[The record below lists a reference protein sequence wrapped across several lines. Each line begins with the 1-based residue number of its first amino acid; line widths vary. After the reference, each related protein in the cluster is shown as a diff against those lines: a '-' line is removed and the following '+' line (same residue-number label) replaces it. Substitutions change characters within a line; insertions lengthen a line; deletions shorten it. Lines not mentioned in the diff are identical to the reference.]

1 MSREVPPPP
10 DDDDAVLPSPVAP
23 AQAGAAAEGTPPGP
37 PLAGREAG
45 LARAAGIVS
54 LATLVSRALGLIRE
68 QVFAAFFGAGFAVD
82 AFQVAFRIPNLLR
95 DLFAEGAMSAA
106 FVPTLTQVQEREGRE
121 AAMRLANLVM
131 NFLLVMVSAICL
143 LGILFA
149 DRLVPWMAPGFGQV
163 PGKLELTT
171 QMTRIMTPFLLL
183 VALAAAVMGVL
194 NTRRVFFVPAIAP
207 TMLNLALIGAGFVL
221 SPLCP
226 RFGLH
231 PIVGMAAGVLL
242 GGLGQLL
249 IQVPSLYAQG
259 FHWRPAI
266 SFRDPGVLRIVT
278 LMAPAAIGL
287 AATQVNIFVNTF
299 LASLLPQGSVS
310 WLNYAYRLMQLP
322 IGLFGVA
329 IATVTLAEVSRHAAR
344 REMPALK
351 RTISFS
357 LRFGLFLTIPATMI
371 LMALAHPIVALLY
384 QHGRFNASDS
394 WQTAQALWGY
404 AVGLSAFSAVRVLV
418 PVYYSLGMT
427 RIPVTISFVT
437 IGVNIVLNVLLMHP
451 LQHRGLALATS
462 ISSVLNFALL
472 FEMLRRKIG
481 PMGGRALARSAAKIG
496 LASLLAAT
504 AAFAA
509 ASGLERGMGLT
520 SLVARLAVVGAGLAT
535 ASLVYAAAV
544 FTLRIEESVPLFAFL
559 ARFLPRAGRR

>member
-1 MSREVPPPP
+1 MTNDVPPP
-10 DDDDAVLPSPVAP
+10 ATP
-23 AQAGAAAEGTPPGP
+23 A
-37 PLAGREAG
+37 AGREAG

-121 AAMRLANLVM
+121 AAMRLANLVI
-131 NFLLVMVSAICL
+131 NFLLVTVSAVCL
-143 LGILFA
+143 LGVLFA

-194 NTRRVFFVPAIAP
+194 NTRRIFFIPAIAP
-207 TMLNLALIGAGFVL
+207 TMLNLALIAAGFVL

-226 RFGLH
+226 RFGLQ
-231 PIVGMAAGVLL
+231 PIVGMAFGVLL

-249 IQVPSLYAQG
+249 IQVPSLRAQG
-259 FHWRPAI
+259 FRWRPAI
-266 SFRDPGVLRIVT
+266 SFRDPGVIRIVT
-278 LMAPAAIGL
+278 LMAPAAVGL

-299 LASLLPQGSVS
+299 LASMLRQGSVS

-344 REMPALK
+344 REMPELK

-357 LRFGLFLTIPATMI
+357 LRFGLFLTLPATMI

-384 QHGRFNASDS
+384 QHGRFGPEDS
-394 WQTAQALWGY
+394 VQTAQALWGY
-404 AVGLSAFSAVRVLV
+404 ALGLSAFSAVRVLV

-427 RIPVTISFVT
+427 RIPVMISFVT
-437 IGVNIVLNVLLMHP
+437 IAVNIVLNLALMHP
-451 LQHRGLALATS
+451 LQHAGLALATS
-462 ISSVLNFALL
+462 IASVLNFVLL

-481 PMGGRALARSAAKIG
+481 PMGGRVLARSGGKIF
-496 LASLLAAT
+496 LASLLAAL
-504 AAFAA
+504 AAFAVA
-509 ASGLERGMGLT
+509 TGLGHAMGLT
-520 SLVARLAVVGAGLAT
+520 SLTARFLVVLAGLAT
-535 ASLVYAAAV
+535 ASIVYLAAT
-544 FTLRIEESVPLFAFL
+544 FTFRIEESVPLFAFL
-559 ARFLPRAGRR
+559 ARFFPRAERR

>member
-1 MSREVPPPP
+1 VSREVPPPP
-10 DDDDAVLPSPVAP
+10 DDDETVVPSAVPP
-23 AQAGAAAEGTPPGP
+23 GEIAAEGQPPPIP
-37 PLAGREAG
+37 PPAGGELT

-54 LATLVSRALGLIRE
+54 LATLVSRALGLVRE

-121 AAMRLANLVM
+121 AAMRLANLVI
-131 NFLLVMVSAICL
+131 NFLLVTVSAICL

-171 QMTRIMTPFLLL
+171 QLTRIMTPFLLL

-194 NTRRVFFVPAIAP
+194 NTRRVFFIPAIAP
-207 TMLNLALIGAGFVL
+207 TMLNLALIASGFIL

-231 PIVGMAAGVLL
+231 PIVGMALGVLL

-249 IQVPSLYAQG
+249 IQVPALYAQG
-259 FHWRPAI
+259 FRWRPEI

-278 LMAPAAIGL
+278 LMAPAAVGL

-344 REMPALK
+344 REMPELK

-357 LRFGLFLTIPATMI
+357 LRFGLFLTLPATMI
-371 LMALAHPIVALLY
+371 LMALAHPIVSLLY
-384 QHGRFNASDS
+384 QHGRFGATDS

-427 RIPVTISFVT
+427 RVPVTISFIT
-437 IGVNIVLNVLLMHP
+437 IAVNIVLNILLMHP

-462 ISSVLNFALL
+462 IASVLNFTLL

-481 PMGGRALARSAAKIG
+481 PMGGRVLARSAAKIF
-496 LASLLAAT
+496 LASLLAAL
-504 AAFAA
+504 AAFAVA
-509 ASGLERGMGLT
+509 AGLERSVGLV
-520 SLVARLAVVGAGLAT
+520 SLAARLLVVGAGLAA
-535 ASLVYAAAV
+535 ASIVYLAAV
-544 FTLRIEESVPLFAFL
+544 FTFRIEESVPLFAFL
-559 ARFLPRAGRR
+559 ARFFPRAGRR

>member
-1 MSREVPPPP
+1 VSREVPPPP
-10 DDDDAVLPSPVAP
+10 DDDVAALPSPP
-23 AQAGAAAEGTPPGP
+23 ATPS
-37 PLAGREAG
+37 REAG
-45 LARAAGIVS
+45 LARAAGVVS

-106 FVPTLTQVQEREGRE
+106 FVPTLTRVQEREGPE
-121 AAMRLANLVM
+121 PAMRLANLVM
-131 NFLLVMVSAICL
+131 NFLLVTVSTVCL

-149 DRLVPWMAPGFGQV
+149 DRLVPWMAPGFGSV
-163 PGKLELTT
+163 PGKLALTI
-171 QMTRIMTPFLLL
+171 QLTRLMTPFLLL

-194 NTRRVFFVPAIAP
+194 NTRRIFFIPAIAP
-207 TMLNLALIGAGFVL
+207 TMLNVALIASGFVL

-231 PIVGMAAGVLL
+231 PIVGMAGGVIL

-249 IQVPSLYAQG
+249 IQVPALYGQG
-259 FHWRPAI
+259 FRWRPII

-344 REMPALK
+344 REMPELK

-357 LRFGLFLTIPATMI
+357 LRFGLFLTLPATAI
-371 LMALAHPIVALLY
+371 LVALAHPIVALLY
-384 QHGRFNASDS
+384 QHGRFSAEDS
-394 WQTAQALWGY
+394 WQTARGLWGY

-427 RIPVTISFVT
+427 RVPVTISFIT
-437 IGVNIVLNVLLMHP
+437 IGVNIALNILLMHP
-451 LQHRGLALATS
+451 LRHGGLALATS
-462 ISSVLNFALL
+462 IASVLNFVLL
-472 FEMLRRKIG
+472 FEVLRRKIG
-481 PMGGRALARSAAKIG
+481 AMGGRVLARSAAKILLG
-496 LASLLAAT
+496 SLLAAG
-504 AAFAA
+504 AAYGVAT
-509 ASGLERGMGLT
+509 GLERAVGLT
-520 SLVARLAVVGAGLAT
+520 GVGARLIVVFGGI
-535 ASLVYAAAV
+535 AAATV
-544 FTLRIEESVPLFAFL
+544 VYLAATFTLRIQESAPFFAFL
-559 ARFLPRAGRR
+559 ARFLPRKR

>member
-1 MSREVPPPP
+1 MTESREVPTPP
-10 DDDDAVLPSPVAP
+10 DD
-23 AQAGAAAEGTPPGP
+23 AGAAHQAAP
-37 PLAGREAG
+37 ARETG

-54 LATLVSRALGLIRE
+54 LATLASRLLGLIRE
-68 QVFAAFFGAGFAVD
+68 QIFAAFFGAGLAVD

-106 FVPTLTQVQEREGRE
+106 FVPTLTRVQETEGRE

-131 NFLLVMVSAICL
+131 NFLVVTVSAICI
-143 LGILFA
+143 LGIVFA
-149 DRLVPWMAPGFGQV
+149 DHIVPLMAPGFGQV

-194 NTRRVFFVPAIAP
+194 NTRRVFFIPAIAP
-207 TMLNLALIGAGFVL
+207 TMLNLALIASGFL
-221 SPLCP
+221 IAPICP
-226 RFGLH
+226 RFGLE
-231 PIVGMAAGVLL
+231 PIVGMAFGVLL
-242 GGLGQLL
+242 GGLGQLF
-249 IQVPSLYAQG
+249 IQVPALWGQG
-259 FHWRPAI
+259 FRWRPEI

-278 LMAPAAIGL
+278 LMAPAAVGL

-344 REMPALK
+344 KEMPELK

-357 LRFGLFLTIPATMI
+357 LRFGLFLTLPATMI

-384 QHGRFNASDS
+384 QHGRFGPDDS

-437 IGVNIVLNVLLMHP
+437 IAINVVLNIMLMEP

-462 ISSVLNFALL
+462 ISSVLNFVLL
-472 FEMLRRKIG
+472 FEVLRRKIG
-481 PMGGRALARSAAKIG
+481 PMGGRTLSRSAGKIL
-496 LASLLAAT
+496 LASLLAAL

-509 ASGLERGMGLT
+509 AWEVESWLGLT
-520 SLVARLAVVGAGLAT
+520 SVIARMAVVGSGLA
-535 ASLVYAAAV
+535 AAAAV
-544 FTLRIEESVPLFAFL
+544 YLAAVFALRIEEGAPLFAFI
-559 ARFLPRAGRR
+559 ARFPRRPGPGTRAG

>member
-1 MSREVPPPP
+1 VTDEATLPP
-10 DDDDAVLPSPVAP
+10 DDAALPSAVPPDQAAP
-23 AQAGAAAEGTPPGP
+23 PPAAAAREG
-37 PLAGREAG
+37 G

-54 LATLVSRALGLIRE
+54 LATLVSRVLGLVRE

-106 FVPTLTQVQEREGRE
+106 FVPTLTQVQERQGRE
-121 AAMRLANLVM
+121 AAMRLANLVV
-131 NFLLVMVSAICL
+131 NFLLVTVSAVCL

-194 NTRRVFFVPAIAP
+194 NTRRIFFVPAIAP
-207 TMLNLALIGAGFVL
+207 TMLNLALIAAGFVL

-226 RFGLH
+226 RFGLQ
-231 PIVGMAAGVLL
+231 PIVGMAFGVLL

-249 IQVPSLYAQG
+249 IQVPSLYGQG
-259 FHWRPAI
+259 FRWRPII

-299 LASLLPQGSVS
+299 LASMLRQGSVS

-344 REMPALK
+344 REMPELK

-357 LRFGLFLTIPATMI
+357 LRFGLFLTLPATMI

-384 QHGRFNASDS
+384 QHGRFGPEDS
-394 WQTAQALWGY
+394 VQTAQALWGY
-404 AVGLSAFSAVRVLV
+404 ALGLSAFSAVRVLV

-437 IGVNIVLNVLLMHP
+437 IAVNIVLKILLMHP

-481 PMGGRALARSAAKIG
+481 PMGGRVLARAAGKIF
-496 LASLLAAT
+496 LASLLAAV
-504 AAFAA
+504 AAFGVAA
-509 ASGLERGMGLT
+509 GLGRAMGSAGLI
-520 SLVARLAVVGAGLAT
+520 ARFVVVLAGLAT
-535 ASLVYAAAV
+535 ASIFYLAAT
-544 FTLRIEESVPLFAFL
+544 FTFRIEESVPLFAFL
-559 ARFLPRAGRR
+559 ARFFPRAGRR